1 MCVGRGEAP
10 SEPRCRLVNH
20 FLYLL
25 LDPRSGKQ
33 LGYFYLESAPYVS
46 LPSAVTPANDAIAK
60 AATCSPAG

>member
-25 LDPRSGKQ
+25 LDPR
-33 LGYFYLESAPYVS
+33 
-46 LPSAVTPANDAIAK
+46 K
-60 AATCSPAG
+60 AENNAGISI